1 MAEHLTQ
8 DVDPRLAQSV
18 VDSTTGADGV
28 TTLSNTHGVEAAAV
42 VPGEESNANEGAV
55 SSNGVVIESNTPN
68 DSSLKDK
75 RDDSPAGAS
84 GTESIKS
91 ADKPTAQK
99 VAPPRKP
106 PAVKSM
112 SLNKA
117 FLSGNA
123 SAAPTQTGNGKLT
136 LSLDKGSK
144 GTTSGAAAASASA
157 AKPRLVSKIGPSG
170 SRIGGIGQL
179 GGKGGTTPS
188 VWNRN
193 QPPAPV
199 PAKEYTDEEL
209 SKVGIHMAERLH
221 TEDSK
226 EAKWADIDDED
237 DNWVPPDTI
246 EWNDGTKVTL
256 DAETPKPT
264 TISAFEKQIGT
275 AALKEQRASHASHSS
290 PSMASASPSLPSKSL
305 DPHAPRKHELI
316 PSMPPSKTPWA
327 SVPSGQFPTP
337 LPVAPP
343 FQQYPGRPPPPNNRP
358 MMINTRSPKE
368 VAVDDFNRQS
378 WRDRQSSQ
386 SPSALFNSETGHFD
400 PIGEANR
407 NREQARRNS
416 RNEGPGVRPTSLL
429 QRPGGKEH
437 EHDMSFHHHTRFQ
450 RPDHDHFP
458 APGPGPMD
466 TGRRRSGSIRS
477 AGLSDASSNA
487 WDNRHPPAGGNVVTI
502 SGSGAADSTSQ
513 RPNQGPLYVSPG
525 GDPRLNRISAHGPQP
540 AIPPADAAAPI
551 TAGQEA
557 AAVVAEPGENPVEAQ
572 KRVMR
577 DAREQARA
585 RRLAEEAAA
594 EEEKK
599 LRIQKKLAELDEK
612 MKADAASKVEKGK
625 DAEVPVVEGSSGV
638 DVGGQ
643 AAAAAAG
650 TSTEQS
656 VKLGEPDAMHKPP
669 ALDGNNVNGFK
680 PQVQPQTQGIPQ
692 TTTTATH
699 PLSPIQQHNN
709 SNNNASSQAHSLY
722 PPPPPVP
729 SQNTNLPPPPTT
741 SSSTSIPPSSPS
753 LPFSFQ
759 PPNSFQA
766 SPHHQHQYQ
775 ASPNN
780 FSQPSSSFNSSSHF
794 HRYVEHPHPHPVT
807 GHLQYPPGSSNSHS
821 LPSRHYDNRSHH
833 RPASEQGSFHHP
845 SSSRFA
851 SHPPHLPLP
860 HQQTSNG
867 SSQTPYPPAVPHQ
880 ISSHPSNSSHHH
892 SHHPHPEFHEE
903 MSQTSSPMANAYP
916 AVKVGDQ
923 KTTPNPPPS
932 ASNQEKQQ
940 HPVEIP
946 NDWKRNGVMKP
957 SPWTP
962 TAAETH
968 VKSFSMFLPTN
979 KDGQQ
984 PQGSQKATWG
994 PNENKLDV
1002 SLGNSSHTSEERPT
1016 KAPESNTQDAEV
1028 KPAKATAEVT
1038 TVKPS
1043 EEKPIVSPPPV
1054 ARNEVDVRAIAATI
1068 PDLREI
1074 ARGPRGNDFVP
1085 GTRTTYKQL
1094 VWAVNMDSVSQG
1106 GDPRLDRGF
1115 DAFYAKEAKNMPTEV
1130 APTTYNFSGSDEKS
1144 PKATTLP
1151 AGAIQAKKPTTDDER
1166 FDRVKSAIKGA
1177 AGGSWRDFHS
1187 LQDVDAA
1194 PRWREPTKTQNESRN
1209 WATWGKDAY
1218 NQRRDRAH
1226 REYEGSRAAWEKR
1239 QEAKKPQPQPR
1250 VSTPD
1255 TTLQVISKP
1264 AFQGATEGKPKVSLP
1279 RSVPQTAPAIVSQPE
1294 LPNTLPT
1301 EEEFKEM
1308 AFQQEFG
1315 STPTV
1320 CLPTTTRAFPGGVMN
1335 APPANL
1341 AVTQRRGK
1349 DKYRLRDHEIRSQH
1363 IFGPDDAEDTV
1374 PNTIRVKLPGMA
1386 EAKTYPMPAGYE
1398 AKLKGQH
1405 RHQNRGQYREPRSN
1419 SGGQPGRSSNGSNRP
1434 RGPNQHGGRRN
1445 QNYNAPPRDHNG
1457 PHRTNA

>member
-8 DVDPRLAQSV
+8 DVDPRLVQSV
-18 VDSTTGADGV
+18 VNSTTGADGV
-28 TTLSNTHGVEAAAV
+28 TTLSNAHGVEAAV
-42 VPGEESNANEGAV
+42 VSGEESNANKGAV

-68 DSSLKDK
+68 DSSIKDK

-91 ADKPTAQK
+91 ADKSTAQK
-99 VAPPRKP
+99 VAAPRKP

-144 GTTSGAAAASASA
+144 GTTSGTAATSASA

-179 GGKGGTTPS
+179 GGKGGTIPS

-193 QPPAPV
+193 QPPAPI

-256 DAETPKPT
+256 DAETPKAA
-264 TISAFEKQIGT
+264 ISAFEKQIGT
-275 AALKEQRASHASHSS
+275 AALKEQRALHASHSS
-290 PSMASASPSLPSKSL
+290 PSIASASPSLPSKSL
-305 DPHAPRKHELI
+305 DQHVPRNPEFI

-327 SVPSGQFPTP
+327 AVPSGQFPTP

-343 FQQYPGRPPPPNNRP
+343 FGQYPGRPPPPNNRP
-358 MMINTRSPKE
+358 MLVNTRSPKE
-368 VAVDDFNRQS
+368 VGLDDFNRQS

-407 NREQARRNS
+407 SRDQARRNS

-450 RPDHDHFP
+450 RSDHDHFP
-458 APGPGPMD
+458 ASTAGPLDM
-466 TGRRRSGSIRS
+466 GRRRSGSIRS
-477 AGLSDASSNA
+477 TGLSDASSNA
-487 WDNRHPPAGGNVVTI
+487 WDNRHPPASGNVVTI
-502 SGSGAADSTSQ
+502 SESGAADSTHQ

-525 GDPRLNRISAHGPQP
+525 GDPRLHRLSTLGPQP
-540 AIPPADAAAPI
+540 TMPPSDAVAPVAIVPVAIAP
-551 TAGQEA
+551 GQEPI
-557 AAVVAEPGENPVEAQ
+557 VTEPGENPVEAQ

-612 MKADAASKVEKGK
+612 MKADAASKTEKSQ
-625 DAEVPVVEGSSGV
+625 DAEVPVVENSSGANT
-638 DVGGQ
+638 GGQ
-643 AAAAAAG
+643 VAAVE
-650 TSTEQS
+650 STE
-656 VKLGEPDAMHKPP
+656 KPDTSDTHKPP
-669 ALDGNNVNGFK
+669 ALNGNNMNGFK
-680 PQVQPQTQGIPQ
+680 PQQQPQTQGLVQ
-692 TTTTATH
+692 TTTTATQ
-699 PLSPIQQHNN
+699 PLSPIQKH
-709 SNNNASSQAHSLY
+709 SNASHSLY
-722 PPPPPVP
+722 PPAPPPAPAP
-729 SQNTNLPPPPTT
+729 SQNTNLPPPPTN
-741 SSSTSIPPSSPS
+741 SSSTSIQPSSPS

-759 PPNSFQA
+759 PSNSFQA
-766 SPHHQHQYQ
+766 SSHHQHQYQ
-775 ASPNN
+775 APPNN
-780 FSQPSSSFNSSSHF
+780 FSQPSSSFNNSSHF
-794 HRYVEHPHPHPVT
+794 HRYVEHPHPHSVT
-807 GHLQYPPGSSNSHS
+807 GHSQYPPASSSSHP
-821 LPSRHYDNRSHH
+821 LPPSRHYDNRNHH
-833 RPASEQGSFHHP
+833 RPAPEQGNFHHP

-851 SHPPHLPLP
+851 SHPPSSSHPLSN
-860 HQQTSNG
+860 QQTSNG
-867 SSQTPYPPAVPHQ
+867 SNQIPYPPVVSHQ
-880 ISSHPSNSSHHH
+880 ASSSSHQVSSHLPPH
-892 SHHPHPEFHEE
+892 SVHLPHHPHPEFHEE
-903 MSQTSSPMANAYP
+903 MSQASSPMANAYSS
-916 AVKVGDQ
+916 VKVGDQ
-923 KTTPNPPPS
+923 ITTSNASLPAPS
-932 ASNQEKQQ
+932 QEKQQ

-946 NDWKRNGVMKP
+946 KDWQRNGVMKP

-984 PQGSQKATWG
+984 PQGSQKATWA
-994 PNENKLDV
+994 PNESKADA
-1002 SLGNSSHTSEERPT
+1002 SLGTPSRAPEELAT
-1016 KAPESNTQDAEV
+1016 KAPEKAQDAEV
-1028 KPAKATAEVT
+1028 KPAKANAEAT
-1038 TVKPS
+1038 IIKLPEEPS
-1043 EEKPIVSPPPV
+1043 ISPPPTTK
-1054 ARNEVDVRAIAATI
+1054 NEVDVRAIAATI
-1068 PDLREI
+1068 PNLRTI

-1094 VWAVNMDSVSQG
+1094 VWAVNMDSVSKG
-1106 GDPRLDRGF
+1106 GDPRLDKGF
-1115 DAFYAKEAKNMPTEV
+1115 DAFYAKEAKTMPTEV
-1130 APTTYNFSGSDEKS
+1130 APTSYNFGGSDEKE
-1144 PKATTLP
+1144 PKA
-1151 AGAIQAKKPTTDDER
+1151 IMQAKKPTADDER

-1177 AGGSWRDFHS
+1177 AGGSWRDFA
-1187 LQDVDAA
+1187 LQDTDAA
-1194 PRWREPTKTQNESRN
+1194 PRWREPTRSLGESKN
-1209 WATWGKDAY
+1209 WASWGRDAY
-1218 NQRRDRAH
+1218 NERRERAH
-1226 REYEGSRAAWEKR
+1226 REHEVSRAAWEKR
-1239 QEAKKPQPQPR
+1239 QEAKRPQPQPCA
-1250 VSTPD
+1250 PAAAD

-1279 RSVPQTAPAIVSQPE
+1279 RLASMPHPVPVQAAPAVVSQPE

-1320 CLPTTTRAFPGGVMN
+1320 CLPTTTRAFPGGVMST
-1335 APPANL
+1335 PPANP
-1341 AVTQRRGK
+1341 QRRGK
-1349 DKYRLRDHEIRSQH
+1349 DKSRLRDHEIRSRA
-1363 IFGPDDAEDTV
+1363 IFGPDDAEDGV
-1374 PNTIRVKLPGMA
+1374 PTTIRVKLPGMA
-1386 EAKTYPMPAGYE
+1386 EAKTFPVPPGYE

-1419 SGGQPGRSSNGSNRP
+1419 SGGQPGRSGSGGRGSGSNRP
-1434 RGPNQHGGRRN
+1434 RGPNQHGGRRG
-1445 QNYNAPPRDHNG
+1445 QNYNGP

>member
-18 VDSTTGADGV
+18 VESTTGADGV
-28 TTLSNTHGVEAAAV
+28 TTLSNAHGVEAAAV
-42 VPGEESNANEGAV
+42 VPGEESNTSKGAV
-55 SSNGVVIESNTPN
+55 SSNGAVIESNSPN
-68 DSSLKDK
+68 DSSIKDK

-84 GTESIKS
+84 GTESTKS
-91 ADKPTAQK
+91 GDKPIAQK
-99 VAPPRKP
+99 AVAPRKP

-179 GGKGGTTPS
+179 GGKGGVIPS

-237 DNWVPPDTI
+237 ENWVPPDTI

-256 DAETPKPT
+256 DAETPKPN

-290 PSMASASPSLPSKSL
+290 PSMASASPSLTTRSL
-305 DPHAPRKHELI
+305 DQHAPRKPELI

-327 SVPSGQFPTP
+327 AVPSGQFPTP
-337 LPVAPP
+337 LTVAPP
-343 FQQYPGRPPPPNNRP
+343 FQQYPGRPHPPNGRP
-358 MMINTRSPKE
+358 ILTNARSPKE
-368 VAVDDFNRQS
+368 VAVDDFNRPS

-407 NREQARRNS
+407 NREQARRGS
-416 RNEGPGVRPTSLL
+416 RNEGPGARPTSLL
-429 QRPGGKEH
+429 QRPGGGEH
-437 EHDMSFHHHTRFQ
+437 DRDMSFHHHTRFQ
-450 RPDHDHFP
+450 RSDHDHFP
-458 APGPGPMD
+458 TPGAGPLDM
-466 TGRRRSGSIRS
+466 GRRRSGSIRS
-477 AGLSDASSNA
+477 TGLSDASSNA
-487 WDNRHPPAGGNVVTI
+487 WDNRHPPASGNAVPL
-502 SGSGAADSTSQ
+502 SGSGTADSTPQ
-513 RPNQGPLYVSPG
+513 RPSQGPLYVSPG
-525 GDPRLNRISAHGPQP
+525 GDPRLSRISPHGPPP
-540 AIPPADAAAPI
+540 AIPAPDA
-551 TAGQEA
+551 AGQE

-572 KRVMR
+572 KRVMK

-612 MKADAASKVEKGK
+612 MKADAASKAEKEK
-625 DAEVPVVEGSSGV
+625 SAEVPVIESSSSGV

-643 AAAAAAG
+643 GVAQAP
-650 TSTEQS
+650 TEQS
-656 VKLGEPDAMHKPP
+656 TSVKQDEPDTMHQPP
-669 ALDGNNVNGFK
+669 ASNGNNVNGFK
-680 PQVQPQTQGIPQ
+680 PPTQPQMQGLAQ
-692 TTTTATH
+692 TTTATTQPQ

-709 SNNNASSQAHSLY
+709 TNNSLY
-722 PPPPPVP
+722 PPPPPPAPPHPHPHPHPPAP
-729 SQNTNLPPPPTT
+729 SQNTNLPPPPHS

-753 LPFSFQ
+753 LSFSFQ
-759 PPNSFQA
+759 PSNSFQA
-766 SPHHQHQYQ
+766 PSHHQHQYQ
-775 ASPNN
+775 APPNN
-780 FSQPSSSFNSSSHF
+780 FSQSSGFNSSSHF
-794 HRYVEHPHPHPVT
+794 HRYVEHPHPHSVT
-807 GHLQYPPGSSNSHS
+807 GHSQYPPGSSNSHP
-821 LPSRHYDNRSHH
+821 LPSRHYDNRGH
-833 RPASEQGSFHHP
+833 RPASDQGNFHHP
-845 SSSRFA
+845 GSSRFA
-851 SHPPHLPLP
+851 SHPPSHPHPPLS

-867 SSQTPYPPAVPHQ
+867 SNQTPYPPALVSHQVQVPSHPPPPPH
-880 ISSHPSNSSHHH
+880 SSHL

-903 MSQTSSPMANAYP
+903 MSQASSQLPNVYP
-916 AVKVGDQ
+916 SMKVGDQ
-923 KTTPNPPPS
+923 S
-932 ASNQEKQQ
+932 
-940 HPVEIP
+940 
-946 NDWKRNGVMKP
+946 NGVMKP

-968 VKSFSMFLPTN
+968 VKSISMFLPTN

-994 PNENKLDV
+994 PNENKTDV
-1002 SLGNSSHTSEERPT
+1002 PLGNSSRAQGERAT
-1016 KAPESNTQDAEV
+1016 KAPENTQDAEV
-1028 KPAKATAEVT
+1028 KPAKAPAEA
-1038 TVKPS
+1038 TVIKAS
-1043 EEKPIVSPPPV
+1043 EEKLSVSPPPT
-1054 ARNEVDVRAIAATI
+1054 AKNDIDVRAIAAKI
-1068 PDLREI
+1068 PDLRTI
-1074 ARGPRGNDFVP
+1074 ARGPRADDFVP

-1094 VWAVNMDSVSQG
+1094 FWAVNMDSVSQG

-1115 DAFYAKEAKNMPTEV
+1115 DAFYTKEAKDMLTDVTPTS
-1130 APTTYNFSGSDEKS
+1130 YNFGGSDDKS
-1144 PKATTLP
+1144 PKGTAP
-1151 AGAIQAKKPTTDDER
+1151 ANAAAKKPTTDDER
-1166 FDRVKSAIKGA
+1166 FDRVQSAIKGA
-1177 AGGSWRDFHS
+1177 AGGSWRDFHA

-1194 PRWREPTKTQNESRN
+1194 PRWREPAKTQNESKN
-1209 WATWGKDAY
+1209 WATWGRGAY
-1218 NQRRDRAH
+1218 TERRDKAH
-1226 REYEGSRAAWEKR
+1226 REHEVSRAAWEKR
-1239 QEAKKPQPQPR
+1239 QEATRPQPQPR
-1250 VSTPD
+1250 VQAPVD

-1264 AFQGATEGKPKVSLP
+1264 AFQGTTEGKPKVSLP
-1279 RSVPQTAPAIVSQPE
+1279 RPVPLKTAPAVVSQPE

-1320 CLPTTTRAFPGGVMN
+1320 CLPTTTRAFPGGVMG
-1335 APPANL
+1335 APPGNQVANP
-1341 AVTQRRGK
+1341 RRGK
-1349 DKYRLRDHEIRSQH
+1349 DRSRLRDHEVRSRP
-1363 IFGPDDAEDTV
+1363 IFGPDDAEDGV
-1374 PNTIRVKLPGMA
+1374 PTTIRVKLPGMA

-1405 RHQNRGQYREPRSN
+1405 RHHNRGQYREPRSN
-1419 SGGQPGRSSNGSNRP
+1419 SGGQPGRSGSNGRSGSGGRSGNGSNRP

-1445 QNYNAPPRDHNG
+1445 QNYNGPPRDHNG
-1457 PHRTNA
+1457 PHRNNA